1 MYVIHNGEEIL
12 CITDVKPDGAYTY
25 VEGGSYESISRDY
38 EIAKGQLRKRRD
50 MTSHHNLRVAMV
62 ASYGMNCGLA
72 TYTQYLCEELKK
84 LVSDV
89 RVFTEVGSDSNDAIA
104 CWDRSGKD
112 YSLLLEC
119 IREYDPDVIYIQHE
133 YGSFSNGGQWNT
145 LVGHLNAQYRTIVV
159 LHSVYDHFDK
169 LIFEAPCKEIIVHS
183 QSGKELLTNRGV
195 DHCKI
200 HHIPHGCIDPIKL
213 DGEVKF
219 SIMKNKYVL
228 FQYGF
233 GFEYKGWSNA
243 INIVDELRKVFPDI
257 LYIGVFNISEFSKD
271 FSRAYFLRLMSRVR
285 ELGLEKHFV
294 IIEGFRSE
302 EILLSYMKQASVNIF
317 PYWNHHE
324 WLVHGASGAVR
335 LALASGTP
343 TVVGDVPFFSEF
355 KGHIPVCDTM
365 SDYVGEISKL
375 LTNNDYRESVIES
388 TNKFIDDRTWH
399 KTALRYLEIL

>member
-1 MYVIHNGEEIL
+1 MYVVHNGEEIV
-12 CITDVKPDGAYTY
+12 CITDVKPDGPHEYIKG
-25 VEGGSYESISRDY
+25 ESYESIARNY
-38 EIAKGQLRKRRD
+38 EVVHGRLRKRRD
-50 MTSHHNLRVAMV
+50 MKIHHNLRVAMI
-62 ASYGMNCGLA
+62 ASYGINCGLA
-72 TYTQYLCEELKK
+72 TYTKYLCDELKQ
-84 LVSDV
+84 LVSEI
-89 RVFTEVGSDSNDAIA
+89 RIFTETGSDSNDAIQ

-112 YSLLLEC
+112 YDLLLEGV
-119 IREYDPDVIYIQHE
+119 RDFDPDVIYIQHE
-133 YGSFSNGGQWNT
+133 YGSFSNGGQWNA
-145 LVGHLNAQYRTIVV
+145 LVGHLSAQYRTIVV

-183 QSGKELLTNRGV
+183 QSGKALLINRGV
-195 DHCKI
+195 DHCRI
-200 HHIPHGCIDPIKL
+200 YHIPHGCMDSF
-213 DGEVKF
+213 EVDRELKF

-233 GFEYKGWSNA
+233 GFEYKGWDNA
-243 INIVDELRKVFPDI
+243 INVVNELRKVFPEI

-271 FSRAYFLRLMSRVR
+271 FSRAYFLRLMKKVR

-302 EILLSYMKQASVNIF
+302 EILLSYMKQASVNVF

-365 SDYVGEISKL
+365 ADYVSEISKL
-375 LTNNDYRESVIES
+375 LTDRDYRESITTS
-388 TNKFIDDRTWH
+388 TNKFIDDRTWY